1 MYKCFIIFILKNHV
15 SSRLYESY
23 KRVQKVNQGLED
35 KLLRVVD
42 KFESEK
48 SALTRDVASLTQRL
62 VDARFNVT
70 RFQEENVG
78 ILELLCKTCSN
89 VIKL

>member
-1 MYKCFIIFILKNHV
+1 M
-15 SSRLYESY
+15 
-23 KRVQKVNQGLED
+23 QKVNQGLED

-70 RFQEENVG
+70 RLQEENV
-78 ILELLCKTCSN
+78 S
-89 VIKL
+89 VITSSYLIFSMYLTVYFSMLTSFVWKY

>member
-1 MYKCFIIFILKNHV
+1 MSLSYF
-15 SSRLYESY
+15 SRLYESY

-48 SALTRDVASLTQRL
+48 GALTRDVASLTQRL

-70 RFQEENVG
+70 RYQEENVS
-78 ILELLCKTCSN
+78 CP
-89 VIKL
+89 